1 MRLSDV
7 TITKRILL
15 SVCLPLLLVAAL
27 SYDRLDRSLSAYRNA
42 EHLVDVAER
51 ISKVADAVHQLQT
64 ERGESATLLGRKTEE
79 ISDRLKRTR
88 LDFDRLASAV
98 TQTSIGSKGG
108 ETVVPPE
115 EFTRLAE
122 FRRQVDEGAVT
133 SDESQIFYTRLIGQ
147 FLGVSQALA
156 ARDTVSELSAEIAA
170 YNRLS
175 RAKEFAGQERALGN
189 AAISSRRIDAA
200 KILKLSSLY
209 GGQAILLDEFKAAHP
224 ALAEEIEDVRPDRE
238 IVLASMRQRLLVS
251 GITVD
256 LSGWDPAQWH
266 GAATERINALHV
278 IEGKVLASLR
288 ADAAARA
295 QRELRT
301 LMVAGA
307 ILGLATCVALIL
319 SISIGL
325 GVVRPLKQLT
335 RAVEQLAKGEA
346 DEASVAVDSKDEI
359 GSLALAVRHAIE
371 AARKRAAI
379 EQEEELRRV
388 AERQAEA
395 EIVEQERATR
405 SRELER
411 ALRELDRGLRELAGG
426 NLRYRIDQELGSS
439 LEPLRLTY
447 NQSTETLEN
456 VVSLA
461 GSNAQSIDDACA
473 ELHVAADD
481 LARRTGS
488 QASALEEAAAALEE
502 VTTAVKMSATGAEEA
517 KRSIGIANSDTS
529 EATRIVSDMIAA
541 MKDIARSS
549 DQIGQII
556 VVIDEIAFQT
566 NLLALNAG
574 VEAARA
580 GEAGKGFAVVAQEV
594 RELAQR
600 SAVAAREIKALVEQ
614 SSRDVS
620 GGVGLVGQAGEALDG
635 IEQHVQVI
643 NRQVSA
649 IVQSSMEQSAA
660 LAEITSTIGQLDQ
673 ITQQNAS
680 MVEQTN
686 AATRSLA
693 GQTEE
698 LRTQLGAFQTGEGLG
713 SDRVIRGLAAA

>member
-15 SVCLPLLLVAAL
+15 AVCLPLLLVAGL
-27 SYDRLDRSLSAYRNA
+27 SYDKLDRGLSAYRNA
-42 EHLVDVAER
+42 EHLVDVAEH
-51 ISKVADAVHQLQT
+51 ISKVAEAVHRLQT
-64 ERGESATLLGRKTEE
+64 ERGESATLLGRKTAE
-79 ISDRLKRTR
+79 ISDRLKKTR
-88 LDFDRLASAV
+88 QDFDQAASAV
-98 TQTSIGSKGG
+98 TQTSIGRDPAK
-108 ETVVPPE
+108 TRVAPE

-122 FRRQVDEGAVT
+122 FRRQIDEGAVT
-133 SDESQIFYTRLIGQ
+133 PDESQIFYTRLIGQ
-147 FLGVSQALA
+147 LLGVSHALA
-156 ARDTVSELSAEIAA
+156 AQDAVAELSAKIAA
-170 YNRLS
+170 YNQLS
-175 RAKEFAGQERALGN
+175 KAKEFAGQERALGN
-189 AAISSRRIDAA
+189 AAISSGHIDAA
-200 KILKLSSLY
+200 KILRLSSLY
-209 GGQAILLDEFKAAHP
+209 GGQAILLDEFRAAYP
-224 ALAEEIEDVRPDRE
+224 ALAQEIDDVRPDHDTM
-238 IVLASMRQRLLVS
+238 LASMRQRLLVA
-251 GITVD
+251 GVTVD
-256 LSGWDPAQWH
+256 LSGWDAAQWH

-278 IEGKVLASLR
+278 MEEKVLTSLR

-295 QRELRT
+295 QGELRT
-301 LMVAGA
+301 LIVVGA
-307 ILGLATCVALIL
+307 ILVLATGVALTL

-335 RAVEQLAKGEA
+335 AAVEQLAKGEA
-346 DEASVAVDSKDEI
+346 NEASVAIDSKDEI
-359 GSLALAVRHAIE
+359 GSLALAVRHAVE
-371 AARKRAAI
+371 AARKRAAL
-379 EQEEELRRV
+379 EREEELRRV

-395 EIVEQERATR
+395 EVVEEERAAR
-405 SRELER
+405 SRELES
-411 ALRELDRGLRELAGG
+411 ALHELDRGLKELAAG
-426 NLRYRIDQELGSS
+426 NLRYRIVQELALN

-447 NQSTETLEN
+447 NQSTETVEN
-456 VVSLA
+456 LVSIA
-461 GSNAQSIDDACA
+461 GSNAQSIDDGCA
-473 ELHVAADD
+473 ELHAAADD
-481 LARRTGS
+481 LARRTAS
-488 QASALEEAAAALEE
+488 QAAALEEAAAALEE
-502 VTTAVKMSATGAEEA
+502 VTTAVKMSAAGAEEA

-600 SAVAAREIKALVEQ
+600 SALAAREIKALVEQ

-635 IEQHVQVI
+635 IEQHVQMI

-660 LAEITSTIGQLDQ
+660 LAEITSTIGELDQ

-686 AATRSLA
+686 AATQALV
-693 GQTEE
+693 GQTVE
-698 LRTQLGAFQTGEGLG
+698 LRTQLGAFHTGRETV
-713 SDRVIRGLAAA
+713 SSQDIRGLAAA